1 MSVLDTIV
9 KTVIKSARKPGI
21 EMADRILELRRQGRA
36 NEVTTEMMEAAD
48 QAYLSQNYPLPM
60 DFDSRMQRAMDL
72 GYDLDVFYR
81 GTPREMSAKRPS
93 DVWSSDNP
101 YVGSTYSV
109 YENIPLNVNYTGG
122 AVLTPVVTRTDNL
135 KKVDAKGNTFGQ
147 IPYSSLSDA
156 GLMPPR
162 PEPDEALSKY
172 STDTAR
178 ALAMGYDSEK
188 ARGVEFENIIDRGT
202 QMLGTLENSGHGR
215 LVPDLEAQA
224 AANVPSRVRVNL
236 PEDMRSIFG
245 RFDPEMRHLRH
256 LSSSVVAG
264 AGLPYI
270 IQQYLDE
277 AENEQRR

>member
-21 EMADRILELRRQGRA
+21 EMADRILELRSQGRA
-36 NEVTTEMMEAAD
+36 NEVTNEMMEEAD

-81 GTPREMSAKRPS
+81 GTPRPMKAQRPS

-101 YVGSTYSV
+101 YVGATYSK
-109 YENIPLNVNYTGG
+109 YFHDPYSIDYMHGG
-122 AVLTPVVTRTDNL
+122 SVLTPVVTRTDNMAT
-135 KKVDAKGNTFGQ
+135 VDAKGKTFGQ
-147 IPYSSLSDA
+147 IPYSSVADA
-156 GLMPPR
+156 GLAKPR
-162 PEPDEALSKY
+162 DEPDEALSKF
-172 STDTAR
+172 STDEIA
-178 ALAMGYDSEK
+178 YK
-188 ARGVEFENIIDRGT
+188 ARREDLDGLSGVEFRDVIDRGT
-202 QMLGTLENSGHGR
+202 QPLGIFNSKTAKFE
-215 LVPDLEAQA
+215 PDFYAQNMS
-224 AANVPSRVRVNL
+224 NVPSRVRVNA
-236 PEDMRSIFG
+236 PEDVRSIFG

-270 IQQYLDE
+270 IEQYLDE

>member
-21 EMADRILELRRQGRA
+21 EMAERILELRRQGRA
-36 NEVTTEMMEAAD
+36 NEVTNEMMEEAD
-48 QAYLSQNYPLPM
+48 QAYLTQNYPLPM

-81 GTPREMSAKRPS
+81 GTPKQMSAERPS

-101 YVGSTYSV
+101 YVGSTYSK
-109 YENIPLNVNYTGG
+109 YTDEGG
-122 AVLTPVVTRTDNL
+122 AVLTPVVTRPGNAA
-135 KKVDAKGNTFGQ
+135 VIDAKGNLYGL
-147 IPYSSLSDA
+147 IPHSSVAEA
-156 GLMPPR
+156 GLVPPSGQPDAASRTFATNQLRDMALDYSPPR
-162 PEPDEALSKY
+162 
-172 STDTAR
+172 
-178 ALAMGYDSEK
+178 GYDS
-188 ARGVEFENIIDRGT
+188 VEFQNIIDRGS
-202 QMLGTLENSGHGR
+202 QQLGTISDKGR
-215 LVPDLEAQA
+215 LIPDVYAQQ
-224 AANVPSRVRVNL
+224 AANVPSRVRVGL

-256 LSSSVVAG
+256 LSSGVAG
-264 AGLPYI
+264 AGALPYI

>member
-21 EMADRILELRRQGRA
+21 EMADKILELRRQGRA
-36 NEVTTEMMEAAD
+36 NEVTNEMMEAAD

-81 GTPREMSAKRPS
+81 GTPREMSAERPR

-101 YVGSTYSV
+101 YVGSTYSK
-109 YENIPLNVNYTGG
+109 YTDEGG
-122 AVLTPVVTRTDNL
+122 AVLTPVITRPGNPA
-135 KKVDAKGNTFGQ
+135 VIDAKGNLYGL
-147 IPYSSLSDA
+147 IPHSSVAEA
-156 GLMPPR
+156 GLVPPSGQ
-162 PEPDEALSKY
+162 PDAASRTFATNQLRDMALDY
-172 STDTAR
+172 SPAR
-178 ALAMGYDSEK
+178 GYDS
-188 ARGVEFENIIDRGT
+188 VEFQNILDRGS
-202 QMLGTLENSGHGR
+202 QQLGTISDEGR
-215 LVPDLEAQA
+215 LIPDVKAQQ
-224 AANVPSRVRVNL
+224 AANVPSRVRVGL

-256 LSSSVVAG
+256 LSSSIAG
-264 AGLPYI
+264 AGALPYI

>member
-36 NEVTTEMMEAAD
+36 NEVTNEMMEAAD

-81 GTPREMSAKRPS
+81 GTPRPMNAQRPS

-101 YVGSTYSV
+101 YVGSTYSK
-109 YENIPLNVNYTGG
+109 YTDEGG
-122 AVLTPVVTRTDNL
+122 AVLTPVVTRPGNPA
-135 KKVDAKGNTFGQ
+135 VIDAKGNLYGL
-147 IPYSSLSDA
+147 IPHSSVAEA
-156 GLMPPR
+156 GLVPPSGQPDAASRTFATNQLRDMALDYSPPR
-162 PEPDEALSKY
+162 
-172 STDTAR
+172 
-178 ALAMGYDSEK
+178 GYDS
-188 ARGVEFENIIDRGT
+188 VEFQNIIDRGS
-202 QMLGTLENSGHGR
+202 QQLGTISNEGR
-215 LVPDLEAQA
+215 LIPDVKAQQ
-224 AANVPSRVRVNL
+224 AANVPSRVRVGL

>member
-36 NEVTTEMMEAAD
+36 NEVTNEMMEAAD

-81 GTPREMSAKRPS
+81 GTPREMSAQRPS

-101 YVGSTYSV
+101 YVGSTYSK
-109 YENIPLNVNYTGG
+109 YTDQGG
-122 AVLTPVVTRTDNL
+122 AVLTPVITRPGNPAVIDAKDNL
-135 KKVDAKGNTFGQ
+135 YGL
-147 IPYSSLSDA
+147 IPHSSVAEA
-156 GLMPPR
+156 GLVPPSGQPDAASRTFATNQLRDMALDYSPPR
-162 PEPDEALSKY
+162 
-172 STDTAR
+172 
-178 ALAMGYDSEK
+178 GYDS
-188 ARGVEFENIIDRGT
+188 VEFQNIIDRGS
-202 QMLGTLENSGHGR
+202 QQLGTISDEGR
-215 LVPDLEAQA
+215 LIPDVKAQQ
-224 AANVPSRVRVNL
+224 AANVPSRVRVGL

-256 LSSSVVAG
+256 LSSGVAG
-264 AGLPYI
+264 AGALPYI

>member
-36 NEVTTEMMEAAD
+36 NEVTNEMMEEAD
-48 QAYLSQNYPLPM
+48 QAYLTQNYPLPM

-81 GTPREMSAKRPS
+81 GTPKQMSAERPS

-101 YVGSTYSV
+101 YVGSTYSK
-109 YENIPLNVNYTGG
+109 YTDEGG
-122 AVLTPVVTRTDNL
+122 AVLTPVVTRPGNAA
-135 KKVDAKGNTFGQ
+135 VIDAKGNLYGL
-147 IPYSSLSDA
+147 IPHSSVAEA
-156 GLMPPR
+156 GLVPPSGQPDAASRTFATNQLRDMALDYSPPR
-162 PEPDEALSKY
+162 
-172 STDTAR
+172 
-178 ALAMGYDSEK
+178 GYDS
-188 ARGVEFENIIDRGT
+188 VEFQNIIDRGS
-202 QMLGTLENSGHGR
+202 QQLGTISDKGR
-215 LVPDLEAQA
+215 LIPDVYAQQ
-224 AANVPSRVRVNL
+224 AANVPSRVRVGL

-256 LSSSVVAG
+256 LSSGVAG
-264 AGLPYI
+264 AGALPYI

>member
-36 NEVTTEMMEAAD
+36 NEVTNEMMEKAD

-81 GTPREMSAKRPS
+81 GTPRPMNAQRPS

-101 YVGSTYSV
+101 YVGSTYSK
-109 YENIPLNVNYTGG
+109 YTDEGG
-122 AVLTPVVTRTDNL
+122 AVLTPVVTRPGNPA
-135 KKVDAKGNTFGQ
+135 VIDAKGNLYGL
-147 IPYSSLSDA
+147 IPHSSVAEA
-156 GLMPPR
+156 GLVPPSGQPDAASRTFATNQLRDMALDYSPPR
-162 PEPDEALSKY
+162 
-172 STDTAR
+172 
-178 ALAMGYDSEK
+178 GYDS
-188 ARGVEFENIIDRGT
+188 VEFQNIIDRGS
-202 QMLGTLENSGHGR
+202 QQLGTISNEGR
-215 LVPDLEAQA
+215 LIPDVKAQQ
-224 AANVPSRVRVNL
+224 AANVPSRVRVGL